1 MRRDQKCKAVQ
12 ITFSFGVLL
21 LISALALIETRLR
34 WPEKN
39 ATSASVFSSLLNFM
53 QAAKRI
59 KAETDLPPKS
69 NLGAEILPPSDQELP
84 QPDQDAGF
92 DEMPPSNSQGG
103 DGTVELADG
112 NLLPRAVEIEAGEGT
127 SHASSVAGHR
137 NDASGG
143 RFRPLTDEERTLKT
157 FQLEENFNIR
167 KFSPFLSSDV
177 GSELLAKKCLSSLL

>member
-59 KAETDLPPKS
+59 KLADQV
-69 NLGAEILPPSDQELP
+69 GAEILPPSDQELP

-92 DEMPPSNSQGG
+92 DEMPPSNSKGG

-167 KFSPFLSSDV
+167 KFSPFCPVMLV
-177 GSELLAKKCLSSLL
+177 LNCWLRNV